1 MVTSVR
7 DQVDQAADE
16 VGSILEQKFKASGKT
31 LKQRIT
37 SSKRGLPRSV
47 LKSAFL
53 LETQKK
59 SVEKARKHISDFS
72 KQQETKSE
80 KKASRK
86 QWFASLFLNY
96 STFLVLLVGVPEL
109 YAPTLRG

>member
-47 LKSAFL
+47 LKSASQIDTIDKQRRYQPFL

-72 KQQETKSE
+72 KQQENVKGGSH
-80 KKASRK
+80 
-86 QWFASLFLNY
+86 
-96 STFLVLLVGVPEL
+96 
-109 YAPTLRG
+109 